1 MTESERAI
9 EEYLARG
16 GKVVRVLPGSY
27 PLEADAPSLMEQ
39 DGGSM
44 DVVRPNEGPATS
56 AGFSRI
62 PPIGHLLQ
70 TNGGG

>member
-9 EEYLARG
+9 NEYLARG

-27 PLEADAPSLMEQ
+27 PLEADAHALN
-39 DGGSM
+39 
-44 DVVRPNEGPATS
+44 VATPATS

-62 PPIGHLLQ
+62 SPIERVLQ
-70 TNGGG
+70 EACAPGSLASHGS

>member
-1 MTESERAI
+1 MTESQRAI

-27 PLEADAPSLMEQ
+27 PLEADVPSLMEQ
-39 DGGSM
+39 
-44 DVVRPNEGPATS
+44 GPATS